1 MIVSHAYRFIYIRC
15 RKTASTSI
23 ELALS
28 RICGDNDI
36 LSVDRRQAH
45 ENLRRQLGG
54 RGRQHD
60 RNPDGTMRFYDHM
73 PAAEVRLLVGEQV
86 WGSYYKWCVERNP
99 WDKVVSHY
107 CGRHRDPATRPPLR
121 TFLESGS
128 AHRAVNFRL
137 YTIGGQVAVD
147 HIAHYEQLGTELGQI
162 ASRLGLPPGTMDL
175 PRVNVGV
182 RPDHRHYS
190 EVYTPEERDFVAEL
204 FADEIGLHGYRYE
217 QLDGTSQ
224 SPGGIAKSGS
234 FS

>member
-1 MIVSHAYRFIYIRC
+1 MIVSHEYRFIYIRC

-36 LSVDRRQAH
+36 LSADRRPAH
-45 ENLRRQLGG
+45 EDLRRQLGG

-60 RNPDGTMRFYDHM
+60 RNPDGTVRFYDHM
-73 PAAEVRLLVGEQV
+73 PAAEVRLLVGEEV

-162 ASRLGLPPGTMDL
+162 ASRLGLPPETMDL

-190 EVYTPEERDFVAEL
+190 EVYTPDEHDFVAEL
-204 FADEIGLHGYRYE
+204 FADEIALHGYRY
-217 QLDGTSQ
+217 QPLDGASQ
-224 SPGGIAKSGS
+224 SAGGIAKSGS